1 MNKRLQ
7 DRVAM
12 VMGGGA
18 RGLAVGNGEAC
29 AIAYAR
35 EGARVA
41 VVDYNPEFAEAT
53 CALIAK
59 EGGEAIAIRADCTKS
74 AEVLAAVERVMEQ
87 YGRIDIL
94 LNNIGG
100 GSLAGD
106 VVEISEEDWDR
117 EFDLNLRTAFLG
129 MKHVIPIM
137 EAQGSGT
144 ITNITSVMSS
154 RLLQR
159 AQRGEGYVNMA
170 YVSAK
175 AALDALTRA
184 VALYEAG
191 KGIRVNGIRLG
202 YLKTPPIV
210 HIVENAGVDEEI
222 KAQYYAGR
230 AKSVPMGAQGDAW
243 NTAGAAVFLA
253 SDEASYI
260 TGVILAV
267 DGGLE
272 IAAPA

>member
-1 MNKRLQ
+1 M
-7 DRVAM
+7 DRSLEDRIAL

-18 RGLAVGNGEAC
+18 RGLVVGNGEAC

-35 EGARVA
+35 AGARVA
-41 VVDYNPEFAEAT
+41 VVDYNLDYAEAT
-53 CALIAK
+53 CAAIAK
-59 EGGEAIAIRADCTKS
+59 EGGEAIGIHTDCTKS
-74 AEVLAAVERVMEQ
+74 ADVLAAVQQTMSH

-94 LNNIGG
+94 HNNIGG
-100 GSLAGD
+100 GNVPGD

-117 EFDLNLRTAFLG
+117 EFDMNLKSAFLG

-137 EAQGSGT
+137 EQQQSGV

-191 KGIRVNGIRLG
+191 KGIRVNAIRLG
-202 YLKTPPIV
+202 YLMTPPIV
-210 HIVENAGVDEEI
+210 HMIESIGVDETI

-243 NTAGAAVFLA
+243 DTAGAAVFLA
-253 SDEASYI
+253 SDAASYI

-272 IAAPA
+272 IAPPA